1 MIAIAGAA
9 LLAAD
14 SLVARQ
20 IPRGGLPT
28 LTELLEA
35 GAPRF
40 ALSLIAIGGAVWLI
54 AYLAAIRAAA
64 RDRAPALPVVAVCLN
79 LTWEVVHSI
88 VYPPPRQ
95 IDLVTNLA
103 WLALDLVILFQI
115 LRFGAS
121 RQTIP
126 ELRRSFPAAIA
137 ATLAFAFIGHVT
149 FHRHVTANS
158 IFPDESGAIPA
169 FIINLVMS
177 VLFVAMYFN
186 RRDGAGLS
194 KTVAWAKFVG
204 TGLYAVGNSLVLAR
218 IPETRYLVQVR
229 ETGTDAWV
237 AAGEVGNTTIHPG
250 FLYFLFIGIALF
262 DLIYLWLLYRGPYRA
277 RRGAAPPESG
287 LPSPAPRSG

>member
-1 MIAIAGAA
+1 MIAAAGAA

-14 SLVARQ
+14 SLASRQ

-40 ALSLIAIGGAVWLI
+40 ALSLIAIGGAVWLV
-54 AYLAAIRAAA
+54 AYLAAIRTAA
-64 RDRAPALPVVAVCLN
+64 RDRAAALPVVAVCLN

-95 IDLVTNLA
+95 IDLITNLA
-103 WLALDLVILFQI
+103 WLSLDLVILLQI
-115 LRFGAS
+115 FRFGAS

-126 ELRRSFPAAIA
+126 ELRRYFPVAVA
-137 ATLAFAFIGHVT
+137 ATLVFAFAGHVT

-177 VLFVAMYFN
+177 VLFVAMYFG

-194 KTVAWAKFVG
+194 KTVAWTKFVG
-204 TGLYAVGNSLVLAR
+204 SGLYAVGNTLILMRV
-218 IPETRYLVQVR
+218 PDTRYLVQVQEVGSDVWR
-229 ETGTDAWV
+229 T
-237 AAGEVGNTTIHPG
+237 AGEVGNTTIHPG

-262 DLIYLWLLYRGPYRA
+262 DLIYLWLLYWGPNRVA
-277 RRGAAPPESG
+277 PAGASPRSG
-287 LPSPAPRSG
+287 RPFPAPRGG